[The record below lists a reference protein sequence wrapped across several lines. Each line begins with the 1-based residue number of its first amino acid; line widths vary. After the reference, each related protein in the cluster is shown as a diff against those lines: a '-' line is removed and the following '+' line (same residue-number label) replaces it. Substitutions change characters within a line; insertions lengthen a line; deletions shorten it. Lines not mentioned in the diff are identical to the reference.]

1 MVLPSFTKL
10 TVDLFKTCPTDPNI
24 NETSSYL
31 DLAPLYGFNQ
41 SDQDKIRTKADG
53 MLKPDSFS
61 DVRILGFPP
70 TVGVLLAGF
79 NRFHNSV
86 VRELAVINEG
96 GRFTLPDLKVIGART
111 RAIHPTW
118 TDDKIA
124 VEAKKKYEEALLT
137 RDNDLFQTGRLYVP
151 KAYF

>member
-1 MVLPSFTKL
+1 MVLPLFNKL
-10 TVDLFKTCPTDPNI
+10 IVDIFKTSRTDPNI

-41 SDQDKIRTKADG
+41 SDQDKIRTKVDG

-96 GRFTLPDLKVIGART
+96 GRFSLPDLKIIGAKI
-111 RAIHPTW
+111 RAIHPTL
-118 TDDKIA
+118 TDGQIA
-124 VEAKKKYEEALLT
+124 VEAKKKYEEALIT